1 MSRHFSL
8 DCQYWKERQVFRCS
22 GPGETD
28 GGRKSKAVEELTI
41 EWNRKWN
48 WFRKDSVAA
57 VVVFVVVA
65 AEFDDT

>member
-1 MSRHFSL
+1 M
-8 DCQYWKERQVFRCS
+8 FRCS